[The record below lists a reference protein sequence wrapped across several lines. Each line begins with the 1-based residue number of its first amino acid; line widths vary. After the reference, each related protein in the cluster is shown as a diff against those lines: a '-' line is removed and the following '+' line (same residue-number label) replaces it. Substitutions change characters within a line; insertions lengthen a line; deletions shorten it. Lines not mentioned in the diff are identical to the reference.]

1 MNDLQTVER
10 YLRFL
15 RDLKEAVDFNPN
27 ISVSTIIA
35 RHKVS
40 KRCTQALQDGGILR
54 KEGDKR
60 NAKWF
65 WVSPVLPN
73 IKMADELVTRQ
84 QKIQIDYNAK
94 NRAKKKETRRHTN
107 KVKLDAQEAQQPKH
121 VKTPT
126 KILDVRNVEAEEV
139 KHKSINDVVYELA
152 SANVGAIHQVQYQE
166 IVQPSFSRRATTEK
180 VNRRV
185 KEVEVKPEREKLF
198 SVLWGVIKV
207 KW

>member
-1 MNDLQTVER
+1 MNDLQTVEK

-15 RDLKEAVDFNPN
+15 RDLKEVVDSNPN
-27 ISVSTIIA
+27 VSVSGIIA
-35 RHKVS
+35 KHKVS

-60 NAKWF
+60 NSRWF

-73 IKMADELVTRQ
+73 IKMADELIIRQ
-84 QKIQIDYNAK
+84 NKIQIDYSLKNKAK
-94 NRAKKKETRRHTN
+94 
-107 KVKLDAQEAQQPKH
+107 QQKH
-121 VKTPT
+121 AKTPT
-126 KILDVRNVEAEEV
+126 RVLDVRNVGAEERQP
-139 KHKSINDVVYELA
+139 KSISDVVYELA
-152 SANVGAIHQVQYQE
+152 GAKVGAVHQVQYQE
-166 IVQPSFSRRATTEK
+166 PTKRVIDVQPALGRTATTEK

-185 KEVEVKPEREKLF
+185 KEAEVKPEREKLF

>member
-1 MNDLQTVER
+1 MNDLQAVEK

-15 RDLKEAVDFNPN
+15 RDLKETVESNPN
-27 ISVSTIIA
+27 VSVSGLIA
-35 RHKVS
+35 KHKVS

-60 NAKWF
+60 NSRWF

-73 IKMADELVTRQ
+73 IKMADELITRQ
-84 QKIQIDYNAK
+84 NKIQIDYNAK
-94 NRAKKKETRRHTN
+94 RPIKKSNDKR
-107 KVKLDAQEAQQPKH
+107 QPH
-121 VKTPT
+121 ISTPT
-126 KILDVRNVEAEEV
+126 RVLDVRDVDTEKER
-139 KHKSINDVVYELA
+139 KSISDVVYELA
-152 SANVGAIHQVQYQE
+152 GNKVGAVHQVQYQE
-166 IVQPSFSRRATTEK
+166 PKIIVQSALPRTATAEK

-185 KEVEVKPEREKLF
+185 KEAEVKPEREKLF

>member
-1 MNDLQTVER
+1 MNDLQAVEK

-15 RDLKEAVDFNPN
+15 RDLKETVDSNPN
-27 ISVSTIIA
+27 VSVSGLIA
-35 RHKVS
+35 KHKVS

-60 NAKWF
+60 NSRWF

-73 IKMADELVTRQ
+73 IKMADELITRQ
-84 QKIQIDYNAK
+84 NKIQVDYNAK
-94 NRAKKKETRRHTN
+94 RPIKKSNDKR
-107 KVKLDAQEAQQPKH
+107 QPH
-121 VKTPT
+121 IPTPT
-126 KILDVRNVEAEEV
+126 RVLDVRDVDTEKER
-139 KHKSINDVVYELA
+139 KSINDVVYELA
-152 SANVGAIHQVQYQE
+152 GSKPVVQYQE
-166 IVQPSFSRRATTEK
+166 PKIIVQPPLPRTATTEK

-185 KEVEVKPEREKLF
+185 KEVEAKPEREKLF

>member
-15 RDLKEAVDFNPN
+15 RDLKETVDFNPN
-27 ISVSTIIA
+27 TSVSTIIA
-35 RHKVS
+35 RHRVS

-60 NAKWF
+60 ISKWF

-84 QKIQIDYNAK
+84 QKIQIDYNVK
-94 NRAKKKETRRHTN
+94 NRAKKKEIRRHTN

-126 KILDVRNVEAEEV
+126 KVLDVRNVEAEEV
-139 KHKSINDVVYELA
+139 KQKSINDVVYELA
-152 SANVGAIHQVQYQE
+152 SANVGAVHQVQYQE
-166 IVQPSFSRRATTEK
+166 IVQPSFPRRATTEK

>member
-1 MNDLQTVER
+1 MNDLQAVEK

-15 RDLKEAVDFNPN
+15 RDLKETVESNPN
-27 ISVSTIIA
+27 VSVSGLIA
-35 RHKVS
+35 KHKVS

-60 NAKWF
+60 NSKWF

-73 IKMADELVTRQ
+73 IKMADELITRQ
-84 QKIQIDYNAK
+84 NKIQIDYNAK
-94 NRAKKKETRRHTN
+94 RPIKKSNDKR
-107 KVKLDAQEAQQPKH
+107 QPH
-121 VKTPT
+121 ISTPT
-126 KILDVRNVEAEEV
+126 RVLDVRDVDTEKER
-139 KHKSINDVVYELA
+139 KSISDVVYELA
-152 SANVGAIHQVQYQE
+152 GNNIGAVHQVQYQE
-166 IVQPSFSRRATTEK
+166 PTKRVINVQPALTRTTTTEK

>member
-27 ISVSTIIA
+27 TSVSTIIA
-35 RHKVS
+35 RHRVS

-60 NAKWF
+60 ISKWF

-84 QKIQIDYNAK
+84 QKIQIDYNVK
-94 NRAKKKETRRHTN
+94 NRAKKKETMRHTN
-107 KVKLDAQEAQQPKH
+107 QVKLDAQEAQQPKY

-126 KILDVRNVEAEEV
+126 KILDVRNVEQEEV

-166 IVQPSFSRRATTEK
+166 IVQPSSPRTATTEK

>member
-1 MNDLQTVER
+1 MNDLQAVEK

-15 RDLKEAVDFNPN
+15 RDLKETVDSNPN
-27 ISVSTIIA
+27 VSVSGLIA
-35 RHKVS
+35 KHKVS

-60 NAKWF
+60 NSRWF
-65 WVSPVLPN
+65 WISPVLPN
-73 IKMADELVTRQ
+73 IKMADELIVRQ
-84 QKIQIDYNAK
+84 NKIQIDYALK
-94 NRAKKKETRRHTN
+94 SKSKK
-107 KVKLDAQEAQQPKH
+107 DKH
-121 VKTPT
+121 AKTPT
-126 KILDVRNVEAEEV
+126 RVLDVRDVDMEKER
-139 KHKSINDVVYELA
+139 KSISDVVYELA
-152 SANVGAIHQVQYQE
+152 GNNVGAVHQVQYQE
-166 IVQPSFSRRATTEK
+166 PTKRVIDVQPALTRTATTEK